1 LSAHRGN
8 VKLGLQS
15 AARLGIRAK
24 MVEMPDKLT
33 REERL
38 AAKLRENLHRRKAQ
52 ARALASPSG
61 TSAQD
66 RSEND
71 SGALPNPPPES

>member
-1 LSAHRGN
+1 M
-8 VKLGLQS
+8 QW

-24 MVEMPDKLT
+24 MVEMPEKPTPDKAT

-38 AAKLRENLHRRKAQ
+38 AAKLRESLHRRKAQ

-61 TSAQD
+61 MPAQD